1 MRFTIGL
8 RSPHFYYLLSY
19 PLVSCNERERE
30 REMALQ
36 AVAGLRSTIAASRG
50 TNPPSHPGLRG
61 PADRYALRSAA
72 FSPSLHLLLPP
83 PSRCPA
89 TAPRFSMRMV
99 SKQAYICRDCGYNY
113 NDRTP
118 FEKLP
123 DKYFCP
129 VCGAPKRRFGPYEPA
144 VAKNSNDT
152 DVRQARK
159 AQIKRDE
166 AIGRALPVAVVLGV
180 AGLAGLYFYLNNV
193 Y

>member
-1 MRFTIGL
+1 
-8 RSPHFYYLLSY
+8 
-19 PLVSCNERERE
+19 
-30 REMALQ
+30 MALQ

-89 TAPRFSMRMV
+89 TAPS
-99 SKQAYICRDCGYNY
+99 YNY

-118 FEKLP
+118 FEKL
-123 DKYFCP
+123 P

>member
-1 MRFTIGL
+1 MT
-8 RSPHFYYLLSY
+8 
-19 PLVSCNERERE
+19 
-30 REMALQ
+30 LQ

-72 FSPSLHLLLPP
+72 YSPSLHLLLPP

-99 SKQAYICRDCGYNY
+99 SKQAYICRDCGYIY

-123 DKYFCP
+123 
-129 VCGAPKRRFGPYEPA
+129 VCGAPKRRFRPYEPA

-180 AGLAGLYFYLNNV
+180 AGLPGLYFYLNNV